1 MCDDSASETQSL
13 PYEARKLAAAAAGRS
28 RQSRQSRH
36 LHMNIIIAGI
46 YVIHAVV
53 VVSTWANYIN
63 RAIVSFHLFS

>member
-13 PYEARKLAAAAAGRS
+13 PYEARKLAAAAAGR
-28 RQSRQSRH
+28 SRQSRH

-63 RAIVSFHLFS
+63 RAIVSVHLFS

>member
-13 PYEARKLAAAAAGRS
+13 PYEARKQAAAAGR
-28 RQSRQSRH
+28 SRQSRH

-46 YVIHAVV
+46 YVIHAVA

-63 RAIVSFHLFS
+63 RAVVSLLLFS